1 MTDFEHIETLG
12 KGGFGIVFESKN
24 KVDECHYAVKRI
36 ALPNRYV
43 HYQNLPMHYTEIFK
57 VVKNEKFQ
65 KKIFYIFL
73 IFCSKHRLWVHV
85 RTASPRWF

>member
-43 HYQNLPMHYTEIFK
+43 QLQKHQGGTSHTKILNHFK
-57 VVKNEKFQ
+57 NN
-65 KKIFYIFL
+65 KIVILFHPSALLYEPP
-73 IFCSKHRLWVHV
+73 H
-85 RTASPRWF
+85 